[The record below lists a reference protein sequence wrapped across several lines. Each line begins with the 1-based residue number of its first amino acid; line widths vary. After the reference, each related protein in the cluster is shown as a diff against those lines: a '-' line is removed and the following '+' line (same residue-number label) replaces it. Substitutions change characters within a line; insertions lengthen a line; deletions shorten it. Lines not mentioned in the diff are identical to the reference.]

1 MRDEIDHLLAQF
13 ASAGPERSLEGFEQA
28 VLSGISHL
36 REDARTAKALAP
48 VSAEAATRMA
58 RRRTLELALARAN
71 ADLKAATHPSHR
83 QMLEAA
89 IAALTAQ
96 LAQDPQ

>member
-1 MRDEIDHLLAQF
+1 M
-13 ASAGPERSLEGFEQA
+13 PC
-28 VLSGISHL
+28 
-36 REDARTAKALAP
+36 
-48 VSAEAATRMA
+48 MA
-58 RRRTLELALARAN
+58 RGWESKSIESQQDDRAAAAAAKGRAPLSSEDSARLARQRTLELALARAT

-96 LAQDPQ
+96 LQQNQP